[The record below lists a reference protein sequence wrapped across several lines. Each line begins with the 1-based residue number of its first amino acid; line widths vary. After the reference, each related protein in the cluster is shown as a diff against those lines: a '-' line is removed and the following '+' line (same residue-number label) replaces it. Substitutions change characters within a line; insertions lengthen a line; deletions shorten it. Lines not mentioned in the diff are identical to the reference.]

1 MKKES
6 KGISSS
12 AVSREELP
20 QGWSLAKISTLVH
33 LVNGRAFKP
42 SEWETSGLPI
52 VRIQNLN
59 NPEASFN
66 YSTNKFNEKFLIDS
80 GTLVFA
86 WSGTPGTSFG
96 AHIWKGGKAWLNQHI
111 FKVVFDENLINKKY
125 LRFAINQNLNEYIN
139 NAHGGAGLAH
149 ITKGKFDSSEIPLPP
164 LAEQHRIVAK
174 IEELFSDLDAG
185 IASLKQA
192 QAQLKTYRQAVLKYA
207 FEGKLTAAWREQ
219 NKPEPA
225 EKLLAQIKA
234 EREKQY
240 QQKLA
245 EWQKASAESK
255 NKKKPPKPQKPK
267 ESSPLTEAKLAELP
281 QLPEEWIWGTV
292 GEIASS
298 MKNGIYKPKE
308 IYSESGIACLRMY
321 NIDNGRILW
330 FDIKRMNLEE
340 KEIDEYELKPGDLLV
355 NRVNSRELVGKTA
368 LIPKTME
375 RSVYESKNI
384 RLRLTDRFVGAFVNY
399 WFLLSANAFF
409 NRNAQQTVGMASINQ
424 DQLGKMPLPI
434 CSLTEQHQIV
444 QEIESRLSVCDKLEE
459 SIKESLHKAEALR
472 QSILKM
478 AFEGKLVPQN
488 PNDEPAEKLLERI
501 RADKS

>member
-1 MKKES
+1 MIKRNSIEN
-6 KGISSS
+6 
-12 AVSREELP
+12 LP
-20 QGWSLAKISTLVH
+20 NGWLS
-33 LVNGRAFKP
+33 
-42 SEWETSGLPI
+42 
-52 VRIQNLN
+52 
-59 NPEASFN
+59 
-66 YSTNKFNEKFLIDS
+66 
-80 GTLVFA
+80 
-86 WSGTPGTSFG
+86 
-96 AHIWKGGKAWLNQHI
+96 
-111 FKVVFDENLINKKY
+111 VVFSEAIDKIPAQDKKIKQKDYLEFGQIPIIDQGQEFIGGYTNDISKRIECNLPVVVFGDHTKAVKLISFPFAPGADGVKIIKPLEVYDPKLFAYFVHVLTKKIPDRGY
-125 LRFAINQNLNEYIN
+125 ARHFQFIE
-139 NAHGGAGLAH
+139 
-149 ITKGKFDSSEIPLPP
+149 KSEISLPP
-164 LAEQHRIVAK
+164 LAEQHRIVTK

-207 FEGKLTAAWREQ
+207 FDGKLTAAWREQ

-459 SIKESLHKAEALR
+459 SIKESLQKAEALR
-472 QSILKM
+472 QSILKK
-478 AFEGKLVPQN
+478 AFAGKLVRQDPH
-488 PNDEPAEKLLERI
+488 DEPAEKLLERI